1 MDEFGQPTCMA
12 LLLRRDRRHGEFT
25 KISPLARVI
34 ADSLKHANP
43 GFSSAYFNKV
53 GSITAHEGNCGLD
66 TTHPHIVEDDVAADC
81 AERSV

>member
-1 MDEFGQPTCMA
+1 MDEFGRPRCIS
-12 LLLRRDRRHGEFT
+12 LLLRRAKRYGEFT
-25 KISPLARVI
+25 KISPLAGVI

-43 GFSSAYFNKV
+43 GFSSAHFNKV
-53 GSITAHEGNCGLD
+53 GPITAHEGNCGLD